1 MSTPVAPR
9 DTLAV
14 LQTLRETGRFEPVLA
29 SIPYTQ
35 LLGLRVA
42 VVDGEPITTMPGAPH
57 LVGNP
62 VLPAIHGGT
71 VGALLESAAIFKLIW
86 EIRSIAVPKTIN
98 ITVDYLRSARVVD
111 THARATITKHGRRV
125 ANVQV
130 RAWQGDESKPVAAA
144 HAHFLLRA
152 LEPDSA
158 GADEG

>member
-1 MSTPVAPR
+1 MSQLIDAASALR
-9 DTLAV
+9 
-14 LQTLRETGRFEPVLA
+14 TLRETGRFEPVLQ
-29 SIPYTQ
+29 SIPYAR
-35 LLGLRVA
+35 LLGLRVE
-42 VVDGEPITTMPGAPH
+42 VVDGEPITTMPGLEH

-62 VLPAIHGGT
+62 ILRAMHGGT

-144 HAHFLLRA
+144 HAHFLLKA
-152 LEPDSA
+152 LDPPQSGDSE
-158 GADEG
+158 EG